1 MLKGIDVSYHNGSLD
16 WNKIKSAGVDFAIL
30 RAGYGKLISQ
40 KDKKFEEYYSGA
52 KQAGIPVGCYWYSY
66 AKSVSEIQTEA
77 EVFLQA
83 IKGKQFEYPVYLD
96 FEESSQF
103 VLGRAKCSE
112 MAKAFLE
119 IVEKAGYFAGLYSS
133 KSHLESYFTEDIL
146 TRYTVWVA
154 HYGVSATTYKYPYAI
169 WQFSETGTLN
179 GISGKFDMDYC
190 YADFPTAIKGLGLN
204 GFKKEDS
211 TVETVEKSADNT
223 PTVDNVQNTT
233 VKTAEGTAEPETNPA
248 NNEFIQGLT
257 AEIISGVWGT
267 DWKETVLSAIADCLG
282 QSAPTEKYYRVMAG
296 DTLTKIASKFNTTI
310 DKLVTENKTA
320 YPSMTRNFI
329 CVGWILKV

>member
-103 VLGRAKCSE
+103 ALGRVKCSE

-119 IVEKAGYFAGLYSS
+119 IVEKAGYFTGLYSS
-133 KSHLESYFTEDIL
+133 KSHLETYFTEEIL
-146 TRYTVWVA
+146 YRYTVWVA
-154 HYGVSATTYKYPYAI
+154 HYGVAQTTYKHPYAM
-169 WQFSETGTLN
+169 WQYSETGTLN
-179 GISGKFDMDYC
+179 GISGKFDMNYC
-190 YADFPTAIKGLGLN
+190 YADFQTAIKGLGLN
-204 GFKKEDS
+204 GFNKEDS
-211 TVETVEKSADNT
+211 TVETVEKY
-223 PTVDNVQNTT
+223 
-233 VKTAEGTAEPETNPA
+233 AET
-248 NNEFIQGLT
+248 
-257 AEIISGVWGT
+257 
-267 DWKETVLSAIADCLG
+267 
-282 QSAPTEKYYRVMAG
+282 APTTDRKSIGIQV
-296 DTLTKIASKFNTTI
+296 
-310 DKLVTENKTA
+310 LVDGAQYSGTV
-320 YPSMTRNFI
+320 YQD
-329 CVGWILKV
+329 